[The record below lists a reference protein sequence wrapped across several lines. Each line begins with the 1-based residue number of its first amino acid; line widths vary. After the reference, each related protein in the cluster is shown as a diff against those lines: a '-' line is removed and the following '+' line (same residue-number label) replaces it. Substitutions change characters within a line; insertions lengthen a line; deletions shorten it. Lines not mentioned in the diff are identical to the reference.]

1 MNTIP
6 WGINQINLFS
16 CGLIVYGGII
26 SHRKEMEMTKS
37 ELIAR
42 IVNTSDAHAKAVQKT
57 VDAKI
62 MLNNA
67 TLALTEKVNSIYTS
81 RDIKELGSNA
91 EIRNANIA
99 KETAEE
105 SNIVHNLNN
114 VLENAKAQEAVT
126 KLQFDQMK
134 YIVRLL
140 EVSVED

>member
-1 MNTIP
+1 
-6 WGINQINLFS
+6 
-16 CGLIVYGGII
+16 
-26 SHRKEMEMTKS
+26 MTKS

-42 IVNTSDAHAKAVQKT
+42 IVNTSEAHAKAVQQT
-57 VDAKI
+57 VDARV

-67 TLALTEKVNSIYTS
+67 TLALSEKVNTIYTT
-81 RDIKELGSNA
+81 RDIKELGSDA

-105 SNIVHNLNN
+105 SLAVHNYNN
-114 VLENAKAQEAVT
+114 TLEIAKAQEAVA
-126 KLQFDQMK
+126 KLQFDQLK

>member
-1 MNTIP
+1 
-6 WGINQINLFS
+6 
-16 CGLIVYGGII
+16 
-26 SHRKEMEMTKS
+26 MTKS

-42 IVNTSDAHAKAVQKT
+42 IVNTSEEHAKAVQQT
-57 VDAKI
+57 VGARI

-67 TLALTEKVNSIYTS
+67 TLALTEKVNTIFTT

-99 KETAEE
+99 KETADE
-105 SNIVHNLNN
+105 SLAVHNYNN
-114 VLENAKAQEAVT
+114 TFEIAKAQEAVA
-126 KLQFDQMK
+126 KLQFDQLK

>member
-1 MNTIP
+1 
-6 WGINQINLFS
+6 
-16 CGLIVYGGII
+16 
-26 SHRKEMEMTKS
+26 MTKS

-42 IVNTSDAHAKAVQKT
+42 IVNTSEAHAKAVQQT
-57 VDAKI
+57 VDARV

-67 TLALTEKVNSIYTS
+67 TLALSEKVNTIYTT

-99 KETAEE
+99 KETAQE
-105 SNIVHNLNN
+105 SLAVHNYNN
-114 VLENAKAQEAVT
+114 TLEIAKAQEAVA
-126 KLQFDQMK
+126 KLQFDQLK

>member
-1 MNTIP
+1 
-6 WGINQINLFS
+6 
-16 CGLIVYGGII
+16 
-26 SHRKEMEMTKS
+26 MEMTKS

-42 IVNTSDAHAKAVQKT
+42 IVQTSEAHAKAVQQT

-62 MLNNA
+62 LLNNA

-105 SNIVHNLNN
+105 SNIVHALTNT
-114 VLENAKAQEAVT
+114 LETAKAQEAVT

>member
-1 MNTIP
+1 
-6 WGINQINLFS
+6 
-16 CGLIVYGGII
+16 
-26 SHRKEMEMTKS
+26 MTKS

-42 IVNTSDAHAKAVQKT
+42 IVNTSEAHAKAVQQT
-57 VDAKI
+57 VDARV

-67 TLALTEKVNSIYTS
+67 TLALSEKVNTIYTT

-105 SNIVHNLNN
+105 SLAVHNYNN
-114 VLENAKAQEAVT
+114 TLEIAKAQEAVA
-126 KLQFDQMK
+126 KLQFDQLK